1 LVRGWA
7 RARAAPRTARRSSPR
22 AAFGAL
28 LAFACFFN
36 LGRPQAWN
44 HAERRLMFVHAGDMR
59 IYQPFVK
66 YFDELRYD
74 GVYLAS
80 LLAYAED
87 ERGGSLASL
96 AGTRVRD
103 LRDYHLR
110 PAAS

>member
-1 LVRGWA
+1 RASAAAIVLLALVRGWE
-7 RARAAPRTARRSSPR
+7 RARAAPPHRKTVVA
-22 AAFGAL
+22 ACAFGAL

-44 HAERRLMFVHAGDMR
+44 HAERRLMFVHTGDMR

-87 ERGGSLASL
+87 ERGG
-96 AGTRVRD
+96 
-103 LRDYHLR
+103 
-110 PAAS
+110 